1 MKLKKLNL
9 SIKMNKYM
17 VGVFKDEFDLVKAFD
32 QVKASGNK
40 IDEVFTPYPVHEVIV
55 KMGRRT
61 HISHAAFFY
70 GVFGAAS
77 LLGFMYYASVISWPL
92 NFGGKPTNAFPSFLV
107 VTIVGTILIVTILT
121 LLTFSIRA
129 KIFPGKSADII
140 DPRATNDKFILV
152 VDSNDP
158 GFQPEK
164 VEKILKDNGASE
176 VYLNVGPPA
185 KL

>member
-1 MKLKKLNL
+1 
-9 SIKMNKYM
+9 M
-17 VGVFKDEFDLVKAFD
+17 VGVFNDEFGLVKAFD
-32 QVKASGNK
+32 QVKAGGNK
-40 IDEVFTPYPVHEVIV
+40 IDEVFTPYPIHDVIV

-61 HISHAAFFY
+61 RISHAAFFY
-70 GVFGAAS
+70 GIFGAAS

-107 VTIVGTILIVTILT
+107 VSIVGTILIITILT

-129 KIFPGKSADII
+129 KIFPGKAAVII

-152 VDSNDP
+152 IDSNAP

-164 VEKILKDNGASE
+164 VEQVLKENGASE
-176 VYLNVGPPA
+176 VYIHENPHA